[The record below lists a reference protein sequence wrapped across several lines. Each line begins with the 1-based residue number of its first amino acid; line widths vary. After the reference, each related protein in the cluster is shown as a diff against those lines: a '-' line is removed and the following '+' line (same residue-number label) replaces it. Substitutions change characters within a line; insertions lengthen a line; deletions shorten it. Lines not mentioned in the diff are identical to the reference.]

1 MLIHTIF
8 ELLALIS
15 GFAISLLIKR
25 PKSMINDD
33 DIRYKYNI
41 VLLLGV
47 TIGAFGIGSANIIL
61 STDSHGIGKSV
72 FGALFGGIVVAEI
85 FKKIYNIK
93 GSTGAYFV
101 PSLAIGIAI
110 GRIGC
115 FLAGIEDY
123 TYGVVTTM
131 PWSHDFGDG
140 LIRHPVQLYESAS
153 MWIFFS
159 YSIYLY
165 RHHQEY
171 FEKYIFYQFVGF
183 YGLQRFLWEFL
194 KPYDSIIYGLNIF
207 QIGCLALIAYAVIFT
222 YKQKAIK

>member
-1 MLIHTIF
+1 ML
-8 ELLALIS
+8 
-15 GFAISLLIKR
+15 G
-25 PKSMINDD
+25 
-33 DIRYKYNI
+33 
-41 VLLLGV
+41 
-47 TIGAFGIGSANIIL
+47 
-61 STDSHGIGKSV
+61 TDSHGIGKSV
-72 FGALFGGIVVAEI
+72 FGALFGGIVAAEL

-115 FLAGIEDY
+115 FLAGMDDY
-123 TYGVVTTM
+123 TYGIVTAL
-131 PWSHDFGDG
+131 PWGYDFGDG
-140 LIRHPVQLYESAS
+140 LMRHPVQLYESAS

-171 FEKYIFYQFVGF
+171 FEKYIFYQFVSF
-183 YGLQRFLWEFL
+183 YALQRFLWEFL
-194 KPYDSIIYGLNIF
+194 KPYDSIMMGLNIF
-207 QIGCLALIAYAVIFT
+207 QIGCLALIAYAMIFI